1 MTGMLGGLL
10 KGALVSIQIVGVFF
24 AGALVGF
31 MLLGFGLSVNISM
44 MTGTVVILVL
54 AYFVTKQNYKQSSKK
69 KE

>member
-1 MTGMLGGLL
+1 M
-10 KGALVSIQIVGVFF
+10 KGVLQIVGVFF
-24 AGALVGF
+24 AGALGGF

>member
-1 MTGMLGGLL
+1 M
-10 KGALVSIQIVGVFF
+10 KGVLQIVAVFF

-54 AYFVTKQNYKQSSKK
+54 AYFVTKQNYKQSTKK

>member
-1 MTGMLGGLL
+1 MEGVL
-10 KGALVSIQIVGVFF
+10 QIVGVFF

>member
-1 MTGMLGGLL
+1 M
-10 KGALVSIQIVGVFF
+10 KGVLQIVGVFF

-54 AYFVTKQNYKQSSKK
+54 AYFVTKHNYKQSSKK

>member
-1 MTGMLGGLL
+1 M
-10 KGALVSIQIVGVFF
+10 KGVLQIVGVFL

>member
-1 MTGMLGGLL
+1 MTGVL
-10 KGALVSIQIVGVFF
+10 QIVGVFF